1 MWLVCAEV
9 DEEVDLKALTKH
21 VGVGSGNLRA
31 ADLDS
36 LYKYLGCR
44 KGLVNYF
51 SIVNDTENKVK
62 VIYDKKLYESKW
74 QSFHPMDN
82 AASTCINVD
91 GVHKI
96 KELTGRDDSNFE
108 IMDFVALKG
117 AGGAPAG
124 GGAKAAKEKPAKE
137 KN

>member
-91 GVHKI
+91 GVNKI

-117 AGGAPAG
+117 GTGGA
-124 GGAKAAKEKPAKE
+124 
-137 KN
+137 